1 MKGMQISWR
10 TDLHTAQKAEFWGEG
25 TEEMGNRVQSFLFLA
40 LVKYI
45 NSQQFWHKGE
55 RKDQYVYASQMHW
68 WCRVISISLI
78 SPPNFWL
85 E

>member
-10 TDLHTAQKAEFWGEG
+10 TDLHPAQKAEFWGEG

-45 NSQQFWHKGE
+45 NSQQF
-55 RKDQYVYASQMHW
+55 
-68 WCRVISISLI
+68 
-78 SPPNFWL
+78 
-85 E
+85 